1 MGMKQKNHSIFNRYT
16 VSAFALLVV
25 AAASTLV
32 VLHRDKTDAAASV
45 KPGVGAAVPS
55 QFSSTGATGWWQGAT
70 NKTSMALFEANHN
83 CFTSVEHKSGTVD
96 VAAENQKWQDML
108 TADGYTVASAGN
120 QALTLQTTTG
130 PQSYT
135 LQQFS
140 TTGSG
145 NAGTVKAGNGFGYIQ
160 LANSYIKVSA
170 VCDTTTQLPET
181 TAALQSIKFDE
192 SK

>member
-1 MGMKQKNHSIFNRYT
+1 MKHKINKLISNRYT
-16 VSAFALLVV
+16 IGIVSLVLV
-25 AAASTLV
+25 ATATIVV
-32 VLHRDKTDAAASV
+32 VLRHNKTNAAASV
-45 KPGVGAAVPS
+45 KPAVGAAVPS
-55 QFSSTGATGWWQGAT
+55 QFSSTGANGWWQGAT

-83 CFTSVEHKSGTVD
+83 CFTSVEHKSGTID

-108 TADGYTVASAGN
+108 VTDGYAVASAGT

-145 NAGTVKAGNGFGYIQ
+145 NAGTVKAGNGFGYVQ
-160 LANSYIKVSA
+160 LANSYVKVSA
-170 VCDTTTQLPET
+170 VCDTAAQLPET
-181 TAALQSIKFDE
+181 TAVLQSIKFDE
-192 SK
+192 NK